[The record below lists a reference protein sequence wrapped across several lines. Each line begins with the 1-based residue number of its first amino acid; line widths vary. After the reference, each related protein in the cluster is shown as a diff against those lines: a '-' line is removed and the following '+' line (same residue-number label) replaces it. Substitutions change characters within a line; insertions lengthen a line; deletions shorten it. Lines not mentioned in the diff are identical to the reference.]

1 MGWTNKG
8 EKIAYFIE
16 KECGAIDFMDWL
28 EDREISETDWD
39 KFMEAGKRA
48 FSEGEQDDEMGS

>member
-1 MGWTNKG
+1 MNKG
-8 EKIAYFIE
+8 EKIAYFIFKDVSE
-16 KECGAIDFMDWL
+16 YSFMDWL

-48 FSEGEQDDEMGS
+48 FSEGE